1 MSYQN
6 ININDLL
13 INDNI
18 KNIIFKH
25 YNDLNFLIYGPPGTG
40 KTTII
45 HSFINNI
52 NDVDKLLIDISV
64 ERGIEIIKN
73 KVIEYIN
80 SISFHKNKI
89 IIMDEMDSLTIDA
102 QNTLNYFINDIKYP
116 NVHYIFVCNYNKNII
131 QPIISKC
138 AILRIDILPNKQLLE
153 RCLWKLNNL
162 NISISENSINYI
174 IKIYNCDIRKIF
186 NFLNELSI
194 IYKKS
199 FIPFSIIK
207 DKL

>member
-1 MSYQN
+1 MN
-6 ININDLL
+6 IQIDDLL
-13 INDNI
+13 INDNV

-25 YNDLNFLIYGPPGTG
+25 YNNLNFLIYGPPGTG

-45 HSFINNI
+45 QSFMNNI
-52 NDVDKLLIDISV
+52 KDVDKLLIDVSV
-64 ERGIEIIKN
+64 DRGIDVIKN

-80 SISFHKNKI
+80 AGSYYDNKI

-102 QNTLNYFINDIKYP
+102 QNTLNYFVDEVKYP
-116 NVHYIFVCNYNKNII
+116 NIHYIFVCNYNNNII
-131 QPIISKC
+131 QSIISKC
-138 AILRIDILPNKQLLE
+138 AILRIDIKPNKHLLE

-162 NISISENSINYI
+162 NIIISEDSINYI
-174 IKIYNCDIRKIF
+174 IKYYNCDIRKIF

-199 FIPFSIIK
+199 FIPFSLIK
-207 DKL
+207 DKI